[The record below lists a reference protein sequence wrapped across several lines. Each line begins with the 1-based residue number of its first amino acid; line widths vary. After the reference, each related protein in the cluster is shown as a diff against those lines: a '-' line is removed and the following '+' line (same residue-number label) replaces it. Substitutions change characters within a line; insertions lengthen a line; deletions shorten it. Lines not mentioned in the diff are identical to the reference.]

1 MKNYTIISETEFWS
15 IKALKRKVE
24 NIINEKTAK
33 GFEIVSVSFGVNL
46 WWLPTAYI
54 TICK

>member
-1 MKNYTIISETEFWS
+1 MKNYTIILETEFWS
-15 IKALKRKVE
+15 TKALKNKVE
-24 NIINEKTAK
+24 NILNEKTAE
-33 GFEIVSVSFGVNL
+33 GFEIVSVSFGLNL